1 MTDIHTLAQ
10 TASRT
15 FTNAENVE
23 LILKKELEPA
33 IDVGMNSQKVM
44 LLKWSL
50 NIEQIT
56 QEIGTSKCI
65 LCCSWFLY

>member
-44 LLKWSL
+44 LLK
-50 NIEQIT
+50 
-56 QEIGTSKCI
+56 
-65 LCCSWFLY
+65 